1 MKFYFSLFIACFC
14 SFLSYSQITGTVTDT
29 KKEPLPFVNIYIDN
43 TYIGTTSNEE
53 GKYELNVN
61 TKKEYTI
68 VFKYLGY
75 KTIKKTIEPK
85 SFPNQLNIEMEEE
98 EVSLAEVVVNANE
111 NPANRIIRATI
122 RK

>member
-1 MKFYFSLFIACFC
+1 
-14 SFLSYSQITGTVTDT
+14 LSYSQITGTVTDT

-75 KTIKKTIEPK
+75 KTIKKQ
-85 SFPNQLNIEMEEE
+85 SNQNP
-98 EVSLAEVVVNANE
+98 SLIN
-111 NPANRIIRATI
+111 
-122 RK
+122 